1 MSYSVDNV
9 TDKPKSKEE
18 RIKDYVRAMVA
29 IEQAMEPYKE
39 QRRDMRKNYV
49 ENGWLSKEEMKNVM
63 KAYRLMK
70 DQTDFSELEQAYKT
84 VTSP

>member
-18 RIKDYVRAMVA
+18 HMKDFVKSMVS
-29 IEQAMEPYKE
+29 IEQAIQPYKD
-39 QRRDMRKNYV
+39 QRSDLRKNYV
-49 ENGWLSKEEMKNVM
+49 ENGFLTKQEMKNVM
-63 KAYRLMK
+63 RAYRLMK

-84 VTSP
+84 VSTP

>member
-49 ENGWLSKEEMKNVM
+49 ENGWLSKDEMKNVM

>member
-49 ENGWLSKEEMKNVM
+49 ENGWLTKDEMKNVM

-70 DQTDFSELEQAYKT
+70 DQTDFSQLEQAYKT

>member
-49 ENGWLSKEEMKNVM
+49 ENGWLTKDEMKNVM

-70 DQTDFSELEQAYKT
+70 DQTDFSQLEQAYKT
-84 VTSP
+84 VTAP

>member
-1 MSYSVDNV
+1 MSYSIDNV

-29 IEQAMEPYKE
+29 VEQAMEPYKE

-49 ENGWLSKEEMKNVM
+49 ENGWLTKDEMKNVM

-70 DQTDFSELEQAYKT
+70 DQTDFSQLEQAYKT
-84 VTSP
+84 VTAP

>member
-1 MSYSVDNV
+1 MSYSIDNV

-49 ENGWLSKEEMKNVM
+49 ENGWLTKDEMKNVM

-70 DQTDFSELEQAYKT
+70 DQTDFSQLEQAYKT
-84 VTSP
+84 VTAP

>member
-39 QRRDMRKNYV
+39 QRRDMRKNYID
-49 ENGWLSKEEMKNVM
+49 NSWLTKDEMKNVM
-63 KAYRLMK
+63 KHIA
-70 DQTDFSELEQAYKT
+70 
-84 VTSP
+84 

>member
-1 MSYSVDNV
+1 MSYSVENV

-39 QRRDMRKNYV
+39 QRRDMRKNYI
-49 ENGWLSKEEMKNVM
+49 ENGWLTKEEMKNVM
-63 KAYRLMK
+63 RAYRLMK
-70 DQTDFSELEQAYKT
+70 DQTDFSQLEQAYKT
-84 VTSP
+84 VTAP

>member
-49 ENGWLSKEEMKNVM
+49 ENGWLSKDEMKNVM

-70 DQTDFSELEQAYKT
+70 DQTDFSQLEQAYKT

>member
-39 QRRDMRKNYV
+39 QRRDMRKNYID
-49 ENGWLSKEEMKNVM
+49 NSWLTKEEMKNVM
-63 KAYRLMK
+63 RAYRLMK
-70 DQTDFSELEQAYKT
+70 DQTDFSQLEQAYKT

>member
-70 DQTDFSELEQAYKT
+70 DQTDFSQLEQAYKT
-84 VTSP
+84 VTAP